1 MCDSEESLL
10 SDLWLYTIYF
20 LILRVFIW
28 FTAHNS
34 PMIVLHTFLSH
45 KETSEQPT
53 AQMID
58 HLLRPVV
65 WFWGGNEKKREH
77 WAQHFH
83 MRHLITWGSKPV
95 LSFLSN
101 WGWGKTKNSDS
112 LKLIR
117 TWPSFCFRSFI
128 VYTSYSSIACGHQG
142 SAQGLPLFV
151 SFPPWFSKTGM
162 VCFFFWLSTLLWK
175 ELRPLPGIV
184 VTHVHIWS
192 RFLALRAKTVLCSC
206 QVFLRCL
213 PAKVRLSKLGIERPS
228 PGSD

>member
-10 SDLWLYTIYF
+10 SDSWLYTIYF
-20 LILRVFIW
+20 LIVRVFLW

-34 PMIVLHTFLSH
+34 PMIVLGTFLSH
-45 KETSEQPT
+45 KEKSEQPT

-83 MRHLITWGSKPV
+83 IHHLITWGSEPV

-128 VYTSYSSIACGHQG
+128 AYTSYSSIMWSSRFCSRATSFCESSPLILQNRY
-142 SAQGLPLFV
+142 GLV
-151 SFPPWFSKTGM
+151 
-162 VCFFFWLSTLLWK
+162 FFWLSTLLWK

-206 QVFLRCL
+206 QDFLQCL
-213 PAKVRLSKLGIERPS
+213 QAKVRLSKLGIERPS